1 MLLTVP
7 TLLQLLHYFVVTFE
21 LLLKRLDLFSFGYFL
36 RRLQYLFLIL
46 LVFQHPNLIVQMWHI
61 ASKGRILLLN
71 SPINLF

>member
-7 TLLQLLHYFVVTFE
+7 TLLQLLHYLVVTFE

-46 LVFQHPNLIVQMWHI
+46 LVFQHPNLIVQM
-61 ASKGRILLLN
+61 
-71 SPINLF
+71 